1 MRRGDEATLSFLAAV
16 EHHTPAEQ
24 VPKTQAALAR
34 LCGELPQNFNRA
46 VQAAHRGSGTGAT
59 LERVSR
65 WIERWP
71 GVPLALV
78 VTSDEVAV
86 FKRSDVEGNHG

>member
-1 MRRGDEATLSFLAAV
+1 MRRSDRAVLSFLAAV
-16 EHHTPAEQ
+16 DHHTKEPPES
-24 VPKTQAALAR
+24 QAALAR

-46 VQAAHRGSGTGAT
+46 VQAAQRGSGTGAT

>member
-1 MRRGDEATLSFLAAV
+1 MRKAKRGHMAALSFLDAV
-16 EHHTPAEQ
+16 QHHPPAEDL
-24 VPKTQAALAR
+24 PRSQAALAR
-34 LCGELPQNFNRA
+34 ACGETPQNFHRA
-46 VQAAHRGSGTGAT
+46 IRGDSAT

-71 GVPLALV
+71 GDLALV
-78 VTSDEVAV
+78 VTSSYVGV

>member
-1 MRRGDEATLSFLAAV
+1 MRKAKRGHVAALSFLDAV
-16 EHHTPAEQ
+16 QHHTPAEDL
-24 VPKTQAALAR
+24 PRSQAALAR
-34 LCGELPQNFNRA
+34 ACGETPQNFHRA
-46 VQAAHRGSGTGAT
+46 IRGDSAT
-59 LERVSR
+59 LERVSK

-86 FKRSDVEGNHG
+86 FKRSDVEDRK